1 MLITLFIRCL
11 VKTDLSSFGNL
22 MVKDIMIHQ
31 EVFIAFRGLSVY
43 VCIQYLEVQLSLF
56 NNVLCVPSANDGSQ
70 DNHRYSEAQ
79 N

>member
-1 MLITLFIRCL
+1 
-11 VKTDLSSFGNL
+11 
-22 MVKDIMIHQ
+22 MIDQ
-31 EVFIAFRGLSVY
+31 EVSVEFWGLSVY
-43 VCIQYLEVQLSLF
+43 VCIQYLEVQLSFF